1 MTINELGGSYHAA
14 KLTVAEQ
21 EKSRSLVE
29 RLVADLAGE
38 TPSMDLKLEIQ
49 GLEKDIAKQN
59 ILINASTV
67 VLQDLEVLVLTWLNA
82 GNFKNNQKVEIPLT
96 VDSFIKVWKTVPGS
110 LGYAGPFSG
119 VAAEA

>member
-59 ILINASTV
+59 ILIGASTV
-67 VLQDLEVLVLTWLNA
+67 VLQDLEVLVLAWLNA
-82 GNFKNNQKVEIPLT
+82 GNFKNNQKVEVPLT
-96 VDSFIKVWKTVPGS
+96 GDSFIKIWKTLPGP